1 MIRVKRVFLFLSL
14 FGMLVSTS
22 PFSYAELKYNGNSF
36 RDPFFLDKA
45 NESDSSTGPSES
57 LKLGGLMHDSKNA
70 KAVINGKMV
79 QVGSK
84 VDGAEIIAIDKDGVK
99 VRQNGKEIMLYPK
112 GRKNER

>member
-1 MIRVKRVFLFLSL
+1 
-14 FGMLVSTS
+14 
-22 PFSYAELKYNGNSF
+22 
-36 RDPFFLDKA
+36 
-45 NESDSSTGPSES
+45 
-57 LKLGGLMHDSKNA
+57 MHDSKNA